1 MKKIIIP
8 GFVIA
13 IVMLIFSLGMGP
25 VTNFLFPGVMTEY
38 QNPQLFR
45 AWTDPLMSLYFLH
58 PFLVGFIL
66 AWIWNKTKP
75 LFKHKIWWQRGI
87 CFGLIYWLTTIPGM
101 FISYASFPIS
111 LAMTISWSL
120 SLFVQAI
127 AAGKLLAKMN
137 P

>member
-1 MKKIIIP
+1 MKKV
-8 GFVIA
+8 VISGLVTGV
-13 IVMLIFSLGMGP
+13 VMLIVGLGMGP
-25 VTNFLFPGVMTEY
+25 ISNYLFPKVITEY

-45 AWTDPLMSLYFLH
+45 AWTDPIMSLYFLH

-75 LFKHKIWWQRGI
+75 LFKQKQWWQRGI

-101 FISYASFPIS
+101 VISYSSFPIS
-111 LAMTISWSL
+111 LAMTATWSL
-120 SLFVQAI
+120 STFVQAI